1 MAKRSSITSLQ
12 FFGRLR
18 WLDGKPLLDVVEPY
32 RRELFARALDTFGPD
47 GRPIYSLVLSGR
59 AKKNWKS
66 ADLVFAGLYCLIIRR
81 APQGNSGFIV
91 ASDEDQAGDD
101 LDLAKRL
108 IACNPD
114 LAAEVEV
121 LTKELRL
128 RDGSGSLRILPGKD
142 VAGSHGK
149 TGAFVG
155 FDEVHTQRSWDL
167 FEALAPDPT
176 RPDAP
181 TWVTS
186 YASIYNVT
194 GAPLHNLMAIG
205 KTGTDRRMLFSWYS
219 GDYCTDRAFAE
230 LLPELRANPSMSSWP
245 DGAAYLEQQRIRL
258 PTARYRRL
266 HLNLPGAP
274 QGAAF
279 DQSRV
284 LSCVVTGRR
293 SLPAEA
299 GWKYSAFVDM
309 SGGSSDDAVLAIAH
323 AEGRVT
329 VIDLVEK
336 QSGRPPF
343 SPRVAIAKFAGI
355 LKSYGISKVTGD
367 NFAGNTFKA
376 DFEGHGIAYQSCYPS
391 KSNLYEALEPALNA
405 GEVELLDS
413 PTLTEQLV
421 CLVWRGSRIDH
432 EPNGHDDHANAV
444 AGAVHIVRGGAYR
457 IPSVAAIVVS
467 QGAQAIPGQ

>member
-1 MAKRSSITSLQ
+1 VA
-12 FFGRLR
+12 GAH
-18 WLDGKPLLDVVEPY
+18 G
-32 RRELFARALDTFGPD
+32 
-47 GRPIYSLVLSGR
+47 
-59 AKKNWKS
+59 KS
-66 ADLVFAGLYCLIIRR
+66 A
-81 APQGNSGFIV
+81 
-91 ASDEDQAGDD
+91 
-101 LDLAKRL
+101 
-108 IACNPD
+108 
-114 LAAEVEV
+114 
-121 LTKELRL
+121 
-128 RDGSGSLRILPGKD
+128 
-142 VAGSHGK
+142 
-149 TGAFVG
+149 AFVG
-155 FDEVHTQRSWDL
+155 FDEIHGYRDWSL
-167 FEALAPDPT
+167 MEALQPDPT
-176 RPDAP
+176 RRDAL
-181 TWVTS
+181 TWITS
-186 YASIYNVT
+186 YASIYNTT
-194 GAPLHNLMAIG
+194 GCPLHDLMAIG
-205 KTGTDRRMLFSWYS
+205 KAGTDKRMLFSWYS

-230 LLPELRANPSMSSWP
+230 LPPELRANPSMSSWP

-293 SLPAEA
+293 SLPAQA
-299 GWKYSAFVDM
+299 GRKYSAFVDM

-432 EPNGHDDHANAV
+432 EPNGHDDHANAA

-467 QGAQAIPGQ
+467 QGARAIPGQ

>member
-1 MAKRSSITSLQ
+1 MRPRPC
-12 FFGRLR
+12 RLV
-18 WLDGKPLLDVVEPY
+18 LLFDQ
-32 RRELFARALDTFGPD
+32 ARA
-47 GRPIYSLVLSGR
+47 
-59 AKKNWKS
+59 
-66 ADLVFAGLYCLIIRR
+66 AGN
-81 APQGNSGFIV
+81 GGFIV

-108 IACNPD
+108 ISANPD
-114 LAAEVEV
+114 LAAEIEV
-121 LTKELRL
+121 LAKELRL

-176 RPDAP
+176 RPDAL
-181 TWVTS
+181 TWITS
-186 YASIYNVT
+186 YDTIYNVA
-194 GAPLHNLMAIG
+194 GVPLRDLKEIG
-205 KTGTDRRMLFSWYS
+205 KAGTDPRMLFSWYS
-219 GDYCTDRAFAE
+219 GDYTTDPAFAD
-230 LLPELRANPSMSSWP
+230 LAPEHRANPSMRSWP
-245 DGAAYLEQQRIRL
+245 DGAAYLLQQRSRL
-258 PTARYRRL
+258 PSARYRRL

-279 DQSRV
+279 DQSKV

-293 SLPAEA
+293 SLPPEP
-299 GWKYSAFVDM
+299 GRKCTAFADM

-323 AEGRVT
+323 PEGRVT

-376 DFEGHGIAYQSCYPS
+376 DFESHGIGYQGCGLA
-391 KSNLYEALEPALNA
+391 KSQLYEALEPALNA
-405 GEVELLDS
+405 GEVELLDL
-413 PTLTEQLV
+413 PILTEQLV
-421 CLVWRGSRIDH
+421 CLVWRGARIDH
-432 EPNGHDDHANAV
+432 EPNGHDDHANACARGPRVV
-444 AGAVHIVRGGAYR
+444 AKPKKNHTRASDRCLYFDLQQNIAGRRSPPWPLSKPMGHR
-457 IPSVAAIVVS
+457 VASGRLACVWH
-467 QGAQAIPGQ
+467 